1 MIGEALQLNRLVKRY
16 DDTLAVDD
24 LNLTVNAGEFMS
36 VLGPSGSGK
45 TSILSMVAGFERP
58 SSGEIIIGSKEVTQL
73 APNDRNIG
81 MVFQKYALF
90 PHLTVRQNIAFPLK
104 LKKRWKGT
112 WKSRADEMLELVQLA
127 SFADRLPAQLSGGQQ
142 QRVAVARALAFEP
155 PLMLMDEPLG
165 ALDKKLREAM
175 QIEIKRIQQ
184 SVGATILYVTHDQEE
199 ALTMSDRV
207 AIMKSGRVMQIGTP
221 IELYRSPK
229 STFVA
234 DFVGRMNFLEGES
247 FARQDGGQDIR
258 LCENITLTMPG
269 DYRSR
274 TASSGGQERVTIA
287 LRPEMIGIDARKET
301 KPNRIPGVVEHSIF
315 MGAHDVLIVRLSL
328 PGRPAVEAQVPHVFS
343 VAPFKPG
350 QEVDVIVEPNA
361 MCCFS
366 ASERSAA

>member
-1 MIGEALQLNRLVKRY
+1 MKRY
-16 DDTLAVDD
+16 DDTIAVDD
-24 LNLTVNAGEFMS
+24 LTLTVNAGEFVS

-58 SSGEIIIGSKEVTQL
+58 SSGEILIGSKNVTNL

-104 LKKRWKGT
+104 LKKRWKER
-112 WKSRADEMLELVQLA
+112 WRSRADEMLELVQLA

-184 SVGATILYVTHDQEE
+184 SVGATVLYVTHDQEE

-207 AIMKSGRVMQIGTP
+207 AIMRSGRVVQIGTP
-221 IELYRSPK
+221 VELYRAPK
-229 STFVA
+229 SAFVA
-234 DFVGRMNFLEGES
+234 NFVGRMNFLEGERVFS
-247 FARQDGGQDIR
+247 QDGGQQIR
-258 LCENITLTMPG
+258 LSENIVLTMPAG
-269 DYRSR
+269 CESQ
-274 TASSGGQERVTIA
+274 TVSSGERETVTVA
-287 LRPEMIGIDARKET
+287 LRPETIGIEAHKEQRS
-301 KPNRIPGVVEHSIF
+301 NRIPGVVEHSIF
-315 MGAHDVLIVRLSL
+315 MGAHDVLTVRLSL
-328 PGRPAVEAQVPHVFS
+328 PDRPAVEAQIPHLFS

-350 QEVDVIVEPNA
+350 QEVDVIIEPA
-361 MCCFS
+361 TLTCFS

>member
-1 MIGEALQLNRLVKRY
+1 MIGETLHLNRLVKRY
-16 DDTLAVDD
+16 DETLAVDD
-24 LNLTVNAGEFMS
+24 LNLTVNAGEFVS

-58 SSGEIIIGSKEVTQL
+58 SSGEILIGSRNVTQL
-73 APNDRNIG
+73 APNDRDIG

-104 LKKRWKGT
+104 LKKRWKER
-112 WKSRADEMLELVQLA
+112 WRSRADEMLELVQLA

-207 AIMKSGRVMQIGTP
+207 AIMKSGRVVQIGTP
-221 IELYRSPK
+221 VELYRAPK
-229 STFVA
+229 SMFVA
-234 DFVGRMNFLEGES
+234 DFVGRMNFLDGDRLFTKE
-247 FARQDGGQDIR
+247 GGQQIR
-258 LCENITLTMPG
+258 LSENTVLTMLADCG
-269 DYRSR
+269 IQTD
-274 TASSGGQERVTIA
+274 SSGEEERVTIA
-287 LRPEMIGIDARKET
+287 LRPELIGIEARKER
-301 KPNRIPGVVEHSIF
+301 KPNRIPGVIEHSIF
-315 MGAHDVLIVRLSL
+315 MGAHNVLIVRLSL
-328 PGRPAVEAQVPHVFS
+328 PGRPAVEAQIPHFS
-343 VAPFKPG
+343 SVEPFKSG
-350 QEVDVIVEPNA
+350 QEVDVIIEPTTLT
-361 MCCFS
+361 CFS
-366 ASERSAA
+366 ASERCAA

>member
-16 DDTLAVDD
+16 GDTLAVDD

-58 SSGEIIIGSKEVTQL
+58 SSGEIVIGSKEVTQL

-104 LKKRWKGT
+104 LKKRWKET

-207 AIMKSGRVMQIGTP
+207 SIMKSGRVVQIGTP
-221 IELYRSPK
+221 VELYRAPK
-229 STFVA
+229 SAFVA
-234 DFVGRMNFLEGES
+234 DFVGRMNFLEGDRVV
-247 FARQDGGQDIR
+247 RQDGEQQIR
-258 LCENITLTMPG
+258 LSENILLTMP
-269 DYRSR
+269 DHCRSR
-274 TASSGGQERVTIA
+274 TASSVENERVTIA
-287 LRPEMIGIDARKET
+287 LRPEMIGIEEREEV

-315 MGAHDVLIVRLSL
+315 MGAHNLLIVRLSL
-328 PGRPAVEAQVPHVFS
+328 PGRPVIEAQVPHPYS
-343 VAPFKPG
+343 LTPFKSG
-350 QEVDVIVEPNA
+350 QDVDVIIEPNA
-361 MCCFS
+361 LSCFS
-366 ASERSAA
+366 ASERFAA